1 MKTIPITPELIS
13 ILENSITDTQSLIS
27 EVESYID
34 KYTGNPRAIVD
45 ARLERRRQLLA
56 VALDIITRYK

>member
-1 MKTIPITPELIS
+1 MRTIPVTPELIS

-27 EVESYID
+27 EVEAYID
-34 KYTGNPRAIVD
+34 KCTGDSRAIIESRV
-45 ARLERRRQLLA
+45 ERRRQLLA